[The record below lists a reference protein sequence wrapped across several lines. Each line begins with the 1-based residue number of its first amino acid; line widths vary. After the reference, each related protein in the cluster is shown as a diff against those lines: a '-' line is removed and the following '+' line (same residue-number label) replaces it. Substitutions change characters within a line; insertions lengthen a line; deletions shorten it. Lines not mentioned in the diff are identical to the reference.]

1 MASDTIQVPGY
12 EILRLLGS
20 GGMSTV
26 YLALQRSLDRKVAL
40 KIMRRS
46 VDSASDDARQ
56 MERRFLLEGRM
67 MAKLSHRNIVAV
79 YDIVSNDAIAYIA
92 MEYLGGG
99 ALSDRMRSGIALADA
114 VSVIVQIA
122 GALEFAHGHGVVHR
136 DLKPANIMF
145 RENGTP
151 ILTDF
156 GIARYQDRSATR
168 LTQTGM
174 LVGTP
179 TYMSPEQI
187 NGQEVDGRSD
197 QYSLGIL
204 FYELL
209 TGSPPFRGDTPIAVL
224 MMHLTQQPPPLPDE
238 LRAFQDV
245 FDRLLAKDREARYA
259 NLSEFSNDLK
269 SRVTDSDTLL
279 MRLHID
285 PNQTSSEQLRALGFF
300 TSTPTGENIL
310 RSLPNRPTPPGA
322 RPAPNLVRPTPQPGK
337 PVGEVPSAGNI
348 WSRKKWIAAAIAAIV
363 LLAVVVG
370 FFTLR
375 IGHRLSKD
383 ETDLVT
389 FWLER
394 AEQRVAEK
402 KLVTPAE
409 DSAYEYVQKALQKDP
424 ENAKAQALLDGIT
437 RTLGDQAQQAVA
449 AEKFDEAADL
459 NNQALLVR
467 PDNPELR
474 AFAARIKQLQQA
486 TQSKQRVTQLI
497 AQADAA
503 RKSGRVFGEGGAYA
517 LLGQARALAGDDPAP
532 PQHIEELVSAE
543 LAAPRKDLESGQAAA
558 AAAALDKLQP
568 YLAAEKSYVALRG
581 EVDAAL
587 KKQEAE
593 KQIAAEFARAD
604 TQLRAGH
611 LVDPGGD
618 NAYETLGALE
628 KSAADDKRTTELR
641 GALAKALLA
650 DARRLDGS
658 DQAQRA
664 LDRVGLALQ
673 VAPDM
678 ADAQKLKE
686 QIEKRLGARGAQL
699 AQMLGAARQ
708 AIAEKRFVPPAQND
722 AHTALTA
729 TLKFDPSN
737 AEAAQ
742 LLAELPKRIA
752 DAANDNARTDVAA
765 AIALVEAGQRI
776 FPQDPALGTL
786 AQTLKAKLA
795 DERLAKQRQS
805 ERDGI
810 AKALSGQAPTAPQLR
825 AASEAIAALLASD
838 ASDKETLQLRKRW
851 VEVVDSEL
859 QGAESAAQ
867 FDALATLLAEQKKNL
882 GAEPAFDKVVQ
893 SLPTLRAKVAAAE
906 QAKLEAQRGEL
917 VLNAYPWGKVES
929 VLDANRQPVALPA
942 DATTPFTLKLPAGSY
957 VITFRHPDAAKPAQV
972 IAKVDAQ
979 KRSTASA
986 AFTTIS
992 TQEYFSRAG
1001 W

>member
-26 YLALQRSLDRKVAL
+26 YLAVQRSLDRKVAL

-46 VDSASDDARQ
+46 GDSASDDARQ

-79 YDIVSNDAIAYIA
+79 YDIVSNESIAYIA

-224 MMHLTQQPPPLPDE
+224 MMHLTQPPPPLPDE

-259 NLSEFSNDLK
+259 NLSEFSDDLK

-310 RSLPNRPTPPGA
+310 RSLPNRPTPPGG
-322 RPAPNLVRPTPQPGK
+322 RPAPNLVRATPQPGK
-337 PVGEVPSAGNI
+337 PTGTAPSTGNI
-348 WSRKKWIAAAIAAIV
+348 WKQKKLLIAAIAVIV
-363 LLAVVVG
+363 LLVVAVG

-383 ETDLVT
+383 EADLVT

-437 RTLGDQAQQAVA
+437 TTLGEEAQLAVA

-486 TQSKQRVTQLI
+486 TQSKQRIAQLI
-497 AQADAA
+497 AQADTA
-503 RKSGRVFGEGGAYA
+503 RTAGRVFGEGGAYA

-532 PQHIEELVSAE
+532 QQRIQQLVNEELATPRKE
-543 LAAPRKDLESGQAAA
+543 LAAGQPAAA
-558 AAAALDKLQP
+558 EAALDKLQP
-568 YLAAEKSYVALRG
+568 YLAAEKAYVDLRG
-581 EVDAAL
+581 QVDAAL

-628 KSAADDKRTTELR
+628 KSAADDKRTAELR

-673 VAPDM
+673 VAPDL
-678 ADAQKLKE
+678 ADAQKLKD

-737 AEAAQ
+737 AEATQ

-752 DAANDNARTDVAA
+752 DTANDNARTDVAA

-795 DERLAKQRQS
+795 DERLAKQKQS
-805 ERDGI
+805 ERDGV
-810 AKALSGQAPTAPQLR
+810 AKTLSGQAPTAQQLR
-825 AASEAIAALLASD
+825 AASDAIATLLASD
-838 ASDKETLQLRKRW
+838 AADKEALQLRKRW
-851 VEVVDSEL
+851 IDVIDGEL
-859 QGAESAAQ
+859 QAVESAAQ

-882 GAEPAFDKVVQ
+882 GAEPAYDKVVQ
-893 SLPTLRAKVAAAE
+893 SLPALRAKVAAAE

-929 VLDANRQPVALPA
+929 VLDANRQPVALPT
-942 DATTPFTLKLPAGSY
+942 DATTPFTLTLPAGSY

-972 IAKVDAQ
+972 IAKVEAQ
-979 KRSTASA
+979 KRSTANA

-992 TQEYFSRAG
+992 AQEYFSRAG

>member
-1 MASDTIQVPGY
+1 MASETIQVPGY

-26 YLALQRSLDRKVAL
+26 YLAVQRSLDRKVAL
-40 KIMRRS
+40 KIMRRTG
-46 VDSASDDARQ
+46 DSASDDARQ

-79 YDIVSNDAIAYIA
+79 YDIVSNESIAYIA

-224 MMHLTQQPPPLPDE
+224 MMHLTQAPPPLPDE

-245 FDRLLAKDREARYA
+245 FDRLLAKDRDARFA

-279 MRLHID
+279 TRLHID

-322 RPAPNLVRPTPQPGK
+322 RPAPNLVGATPQPA
-337 PVGEVPSAGNI
+337 PSAGTV
-348 WSRKKWIAAAIAAIV
+348 WTRKKWLVAAVAAILLIV
-363 LLAVVVG
+363 VAG
-370 FFTLR
+370 AWYALR
-375 IGHRLSKD
+375 SGGHRLSKD
-383 ETDLVT
+383 EADLVT

-402 KLVTPAE
+402 RLVTPAE

-437 RTLGDQAQQAVA
+437 KTLGDEAQQAVA

-467 PDNPELR
+467 PDNPEVR

-486 TQSKQRVTQLI
+486 TQSKQRIAQLM

-503 RKSGRVFGEGGAYA
+503 RKAGRAFGDGGAYA
-517 LLGQARALAGDDPAP
+517 LLGQARALASDDPAP
-532 PQHIEELVSAE
+532 QQRMQELVSEE
-543 LAAPRKDLESGQAAA
+543 LAAARKELVSGQPAA

-568 YLAAEKSYVALRG
+568 WLAAEKAYVDLRG

-618 NAYETLGALE
+618 NVYETLGALE
-628 KSAADDKRTTELR
+628 KSAADDKRTADLR

-673 VAPDM
+673 VAPGL
-678 ADAQKLKE
+678 ADAQKLKD

-699 AQMLGAARQ
+699 AQLLGAARQ

-722 AHTALTA
+722 AHSALTA

-752 DAANDNARTDVAA
+752 DTANDNARTDVAA

-776 FPQDPALGTL
+776 FPQDPALGSL
-786 AQTLKAKLA
+786 AQSLKAKLA
-795 DERLAKQRQS
+795 DERLARQRQS
-805 ERDGI
+805 DRDSV
-810 AKALSGQAPTAPQLR
+810 AKVLSGQAPGAQQLR
-825 AASEAIAALLASD
+825 TASDAIAALLASD
-838 ASDKETLQLRKRW
+838 AADKEAQQLRKRW
-851 VEVVDSEL
+851 IDVVDGEL
-859 QGAESAAQ
+859 QSAETPAQ
-867 FDALATLLAEQKKNL
+867 FDALATLLTEQKKNV
-882 GAEPAFDKVVQ
+882 GADPAFEKVVE
-893 SLPTLRAKVAAAE
+893 SLPALRAKVAAAE
-906 QAKLEAQRGEL
+906 QAKLEAQRGQL

-942 DATTPFTLKLPAGSY
+942 DATTPFTLTLPAGSY

-972 IAKVDAQ
+972 IAKVEAQ
-979 KRSTASA
+979 KRSTANA

-992 TQEYFSRAG
+992 AQEYFTRAG

>member
-1 MASDTIQVPGY
+1 MASETIQVPGY

-26 YLALQRSLDRKVAL
+26 YLAVQRSLDRKVAL
-40 KIMRRS
+40 KIMRRTG
-46 VDSASDDARQ
+46 DSASDDARQ

-79 YDIVSNDAIAYIA
+79 YDIVSNESIAYIA

-224 MMHLTQQPPPLPDE
+224 MMHLTQAPPPLPDE

-279 MRLHID
+279 TRLHID

-322 RPAPNLVRPTPQPGK
+322 RPAPNLVGATPQPA
-337 PVGEVPSAGNI
+337 PSAGTV
-348 WSRKKWIAAAIAAIV
+348 WTRKKWLVAAVAAILLIV
-363 LLAVVVG
+363 VAG
-370 FFTLR
+370 AWYALR
-375 IGHRLSKD
+375 SGGHRLSKD
-383 ETDLVT
+383 EADLVT

-402 KLVTPAE
+402 RLVTPAE

-437 RTLGDQAQQAVA
+437 KTLGDEAQQAVA

-467 PDNPELR
+467 PDNPEVR

-486 TQSKQRVTQLI
+486 TQSKQRIAQLM

-503 RKSGRVFGEGGAYA
+503 RKAGRAFGDGGAYA
-517 LLGQARALAGDDPAP
+517 LLGQARALASDDPAP
-532 PQHIEELVSAE
+532 QQRMQELVSEE
-543 LAAPRKDLESGQAAA
+543 LAAARKELVSGQPAA

-568 YLAAEKSYVALRG
+568 WLAAEKAYVDLRG

-618 NAYETLGALE
+618 NVYETLGALE
-628 KSAADDKRTTELR
+628 KSAADDKRTADLR

-673 VAPDM
+673 VAPGL
-678 ADAQKLKE
+678 ADAQKLKD

-699 AQMLGAARQ
+699 AQLLGAARQ

-722 AHTALTA
+722 AHSALTA

-752 DAANDNARTDVAA
+752 DTANDNARTDVAA

-776 FPQDPALGTL
+776 FPQDPALGSL
-786 AQTLKAKLA
+786 AQSLKAKLA
-795 DERLAKQRQS
+795 DERLARQRQS
-805 ERDGI
+805 DRDSV
-810 AKALSGQAPTAPQLR
+810 AKVLSGQAPGAQQLR
-825 AASEAIAALLASD
+825 TASDAIAALLASD
-838 ASDKETLQLRKRW
+838 AADKEAQQLRKRW
-851 VEVVDSEL
+851 IDVVDGEL
-859 QGAESAAQ
+859 QSAETPAQ
-867 FDALATLLAEQKKNL
+867 FDALATLLTEQKKNV
-882 GAEPAFDKVVQ
+882 GADPAFEKVVQ
-893 SLPTLRAKVAAAE
+893 SLPALRAKVAAAE
-906 QAKLEAQRGEL
+906 QAKLEAQRGQL

-942 DATTPFTLKLPAGSY
+942 DATTPFTLTLPAGSY

-972 IAKVDAQ
+972 IAKVEAQ
-979 KRSTASA
+979 KRSTANA

-992 TQEYFSRAG
+992 AQEYFTRAG

>member
-1 MASDTIQVPGY
+1 MASETIQVPGY

-26 YLALQRSLDRKVAL
+26 YLAVQRSLDRKVAL
-40 KIMRRS
+40 KIMRRTG
-46 VDSASDDARQ
+46 DSASDDARQ

-79 YDIVSNDAIAYIA
+79 YDIVSNESIAYIA

-224 MMHLTQQPPPLPDE
+224 MMHLTQAPPPLPDE

-279 MRLHID
+279 TRLHID

-322 RPAPNLVRPTPQPGK
+322 RPAPNLVGATPQPA
-337 PVGEVPSAGNI
+337 PSAGTV
-348 WSRKKWIAAAIAAIV
+348 WTRKKWLVAAVAAILLIV
-363 LLAVVVG
+363 VAG
-370 FFTLR
+370 AWYALR
-375 IGHRLSKD
+375 SGGHRLSKD
-383 ETDLVT
+383 EADLVT

-402 KLVTPAE
+402 RLVTPAE

-437 RTLGDQAQQAVA
+437 KTLGDEAQQAVA

-467 PDNPELR
+467 PDNPEVR

-486 TQSKQRVTQLI
+486 TQSKQRIAQLM

-503 RKSGRVFGEGGAYA
+503 RKAGRAFGDGGAYA
-517 LLGQARALAGDDPAP
+517 LLGQARALASDDPAP
-532 PQHIEELVSAE
+532 QQRMQELVSEE
-543 LAAPRKDLESGQAAA
+543 LAAARKELVSGQPAA

-568 YLAAEKSYVALRG
+568 WLAAEKAYVDLRG

-618 NAYETLGALE
+618 NVYETLGALE
-628 KSAADDKRTTELR
+628 KSAADDKRTADLR

-673 VAPDM
+673 VAPGL
-678 ADAQKLKE
+678 ADAQKLKD

-699 AQMLGAARQ
+699 AQLLGAARQ

-722 AHTALTA
+722 AHSALTA

-752 DAANDNARTDVAA
+752 DTANDNARTDVAA

-776 FPQDPALGTL
+776 FPQDPALGSL
-786 AQTLKAKLA
+786 AQSLKAKLA
-795 DERLAKQRQS
+795 DERLARQRQS
-805 ERDGI
+805 DRDSV
-810 AKALSGQAPTAPQLR
+810 AKVLSGQAPGAQQLR
-825 AASEAIAALLASD
+825 TASDAIAALLASD
-838 ASDKETLQLRKRW
+838 AADKEAQQLRKRW
-851 VEVVDSEL
+851 IDVVDGEL
-859 QGAESAAQ
+859 QSAETPAQ
-867 FDALATLLAEQKKNL
+867 FDALATLLTEQKKNV
-882 GAEPAFDKVVQ
+882 GADPAFEKVVE
-893 SLPTLRAKVAAAE
+893 SLPALRAKVAAAE
-906 QAKLEAQRGEL
+906 QAKLEAQRGQL

-942 DATTPFTLKLPAGSY
+942 DATTPFTLTLPAGSY
-957 VITFRHPDAAKPAQV
+957 VITFRHPDAAKPALV
-972 IAKVDAQ
+972 IAKVEAQ
-979 KRSTASA
+979 KRSTANA

-992 TQEYFSRAG
+992 AQEYFTRAG

>member
-1 MASDTIQVPGY
+1 MASETIQVPGY

-26 YLALQRSLDRKVAL
+26 YLAVQRSLDRKVAL
-40 KIMRRS
+40 KIMRRTG
-46 VDSASDDARQ
+46 DSASDDARQ

-79 YDIVSNDAIAYIA
+79 YDIVSNESIAYIA

-224 MMHLTQQPPPLPDE
+224 MMHLTQAPPPLPDE

-279 MRLHID
+279 TRLHID

-322 RPAPNLVRPTPQPGK
+322 RPAPNLVGATPQPA
-337 PVGEVPSAGNI
+337 PSAGTV
-348 WSRKKWIAAAIAAIV
+348 WTRKKWLVAAVAAILLIV
-363 LLAVVVG
+363 VAG
-370 FFTLR
+370 AWYALR
-375 IGHRLSKD
+375 SGGHRLSKD
-383 ETDLVT
+383 EADLVT

-402 KLVTPAE
+402 RLVTPAE

-437 RTLGDQAQQAVA
+437 KTLGDEAQQAVA

-467 PDNPELR
+467 PDNPEVR

-486 TQSKQRVTQLI
+486 TQSKQRIAQLM

-503 RKSGRVFGEGGAYA
+503 RKAGRAFGDGGAYA
-517 LLGQARALAGDDPAP
+517 LLGQARALASDDPAP
-532 PQHIEELVSAE
+532 QQRMQELVSEE
-543 LAAPRKDLESGQAAA
+543 LAAARKELVSGQPAA

-568 YLAAEKSYVALRG
+568 WLAAEKAYVDLRG

-618 NAYETLGALE
+618 NVYETLGALE
-628 KSAADDKRTTELR
+628 KSAADDKRTADLR

-673 VAPDM
+673 VAPGL
-678 ADAQKLKE
+678 ADAQKLKD

-699 AQMLGAARQ
+699 AQLLGAARQ

-722 AHTALTA
+722 AHSALTA

-752 DAANDNARTDVAA
+752 DTANDNARTDVAA

-776 FPQDPALGTL
+776 FPQDPALGSL
-786 AQTLKAKLA
+786 AQSLKAKLA
-795 DERLAKQRQS
+795 DERLARQRQS
-805 ERDGI
+805 DRDSV
-810 AKALSGQAPTAPQLR
+810 AKVLSGQAPGAQQLR
-825 AASEAIAALLASD
+825 TASDAIASLLASD
-838 ASDKETLQLRKRW
+838 AADKEAQQLRKRW
-851 VEVVDSEL
+851 IDVVDGEL
-859 QGAESAAQ
+859 QSAETPAQ
-867 FDALATLLAEQKKNL
+867 FDALATLLTEQKKNV
-882 GAEPAFDKVVQ
+882 GADPAFEKVVE
-893 SLPTLRAKVAAAE
+893 SLPALRAKVAAAE
-906 QAKLEAQRGEL
+906 QAKLEAQRGQL

-942 DATTPFTLKLPAGSY
+942 DATTPFTLTLPAGSY

-972 IAKVDAQ
+972 IAKVEAQ
-979 KRSTASA
+979 KRSTANA

-992 TQEYFSRAG
+992 AQEYFSRAG

>member
-1 MASDTIQVPGY
+1 MASQTIQVPGY

-26 YLALQRSLDRKVAL
+26 YLAVQRSLDRKVAL
-40 KIMRRS
+40 KIMRRTG
-46 VDSASDDARQ
+46 DSASDDARQ

-79 YDIVSNDAIAYIA
+79 YDIVSNESIAYIA

-224 MMHLTQQPPPLPDE
+224 MMHLTQAPPPLPDE

-279 MRLHID
+279 TRLHID

-322 RPAPNLVRPTPQPGK
+322 RPAPNLVGATPQPA
-337 PVGEVPSAGNI
+337 PSAGTV
-348 WSRKKWIAAAIAAIV
+348 WTRKKWLVAAVAAILLIV
-363 LLAVVVG
+363 VAG
-370 FFTLR
+370 AWYALR
-375 IGHRLSKD
+375 SGGHRLSKD
-383 ETDLVT
+383 EADLVT

-402 KLVTPAE
+402 RLVTPAE

-437 RTLGDQAQQAVA
+437 KTLGDEAQQAVA

-467 PDNPELR
+467 PDNPEVR

-486 TQSKQRVTQLI
+486 TQSKQRIAQLM

-503 RKSGRVFGEGGAYA
+503 RKAGRAFGDGGAYA
-517 LLGQARALAGDDPAP
+517 LLGQARALASDDPAP
-532 PQHIEELVSAE
+532 QQRMQELVSEE
-543 LAAPRKDLESGQAAA
+543 LAAARKELVSGQPAA

-568 YLAAEKSYVALRG
+568 WLAAEKAYVDLRG

-618 NAYETLGALE
+618 NVYETLGALE
-628 KSAADDKRTTELR
+628 KSAADDKRTADLR

-673 VAPDM
+673 VAPGL
-678 ADAQKLKE
+678 ADAQKLKD

-699 AQMLGAARQ
+699 AQLLGAARQ

-722 AHTALTA
+722 AHSALTA

-752 DAANDNARTDVAA
+752 DTANDNARTDVAA

-776 FPQDPALGTL
+776 FPQDPALGSL
-786 AQTLKAKLA
+786 AQSLKAKLA
-795 DERLAKQRQS
+795 DERLARQRQS
-805 ERDGI
+805 DRDSV
-810 AKALSGQAPTAPQLR
+810 AKVLSGQAPGAQQLR
-825 AASEAIAALLASD
+825 TASDAIAALLASD
-838 ASDKETLQLRKRW
+838 AADKEAQQLRKRW
-851 VEVVDSEL
+851 IDVVDGEL
-859 QGAESAAQ
+859 QSAETPAQ
-867 FDALATLLAEQKKNL
+867 FDALATLLTEQKKNV
-882 GAEPAFDKVVQ
+882 GADPAFEKVVE
-893 SLPTLRAKVAAAE
+893 SLPALRAKVAAAE
-906 QAKLEAQRGEL
+906 QAKLEAQRGQL

-942 DATTPFTLKLPAGSY
+942 DATTPFTLTLPAGSY

-972 IAKVDAQ
+972 IAKVEAQ
-979 KRSTASA
+979 KRSTANA

-992 TQEYFSRAG
+992 AQEYFTRAG

>member
-1 MASDTIQVPGY
+1 MASETIQVPGY

-26 YLALQRSLDRKVAL
+26 YLAVQRSLDRKVAL
-40 KIMRRS
+40 KIMRRTG
-46 VDSASDDARQ
+46 DSASDDARQ

-79 YDIVSNDAIAYIA
+79 YDIVSNESIAYIA

-224 MMHLTQQPPPLPDE
+224 MMHLTQAPPPLPDE

-279 MRLHID
+279 TRLHID

-322 RPAPNLVRPTPQPGK
+322 RPAPNLVGATPQPA
-337 PVGEVPSAGNI
+337 PSAGTV
-348 WSRKKWIAAAIAAIV
+348 WTRKKWLVAAVAAILLIV
-363 LLAVVVG
+363 VAG
-370 FFTLR
+370 AWYALR
-375 IGHRLSKD
+375 SGGHRLSKD
-383 ETDLVT
+383 EADLVT

-402 KLVTPAE
+402 RLVTPAE

-437 RTLGDQAQQAVA
+437 KTLGDEAQQAVA

-467 PDNPELR
+467 PDNPEVR

-486 TQSKQRVTQLI
+486 TQSKQRIAQLM

-503 RKSGRVFGEGGAYA
+503 RKAGRAFGDGGAYA
-517 LLGQARALAGDDPAP
+517 LLGQARALASDDPAP
-532 PQHIEELVSAE
+532 QQRMQELVSEE
-543 LAAPRKDLESGQAAA
+543 LAAARKELVSGQPAA

-568 YLAAEKSYVALRG
+568 WLAAEKAYVDLRG

-618 NAYETLGALE
+618 NVYETLGALE
-628 KSAADDKRTTELR
+628 KSAADDKRTADLR

-673 VAPDM
+673 VAPGL
-678 ADAQKLKE
+678 ADAQKLKD

-699 AQMLGAARQ
+699 AQLLGAARQ

-722 AHTALTA
+722 AHSALTA

-752 DAANDNARTDVAA
+752 DTANDNARTDVAA

-776 FPQDPALGTL
+776 FPQDPALGSL
-786 AQTLKAKLA
+786 AQSLKAKLA
-795 DERLAKQRQS
+795 DERLARQRQS
-805 ERDGI
+805 DRDSV
-810 AKALSGQAPTAPQLR
+810 AKVLSGQAPGAQQLR
-825 AASEAIAALLASD
+825 TASDAIAALLASD
-838 ASDKETLQLRKRW
+838 AADKEAQQLRKRW
-851 VEVVDSEL
+851 IDVVDGEL
-859 QGAESAAQ
+859 QSAETPAQ
-867 FDALATLLAEQKKNL
+867 FDALATLLTEQKKNV
-882 GAEPAFDKVVQ
+882 GADPAFEKVVE
-893 SLPTLRAKVAAAE
+893 SLPALRAKVAAAE
-906 QAKLEAQRGEL
+906 QAKLEAQRGQL

-942 DATTPFTLKLPAGSY
+942 DATTPFTLTLPAGSY

-972 IAKVDAQ
+972 IAKVEAQ
-979 KRSTASA
+979 KRSTANA

-992 TQEYFSRAG
+992 AQEYFTRAG